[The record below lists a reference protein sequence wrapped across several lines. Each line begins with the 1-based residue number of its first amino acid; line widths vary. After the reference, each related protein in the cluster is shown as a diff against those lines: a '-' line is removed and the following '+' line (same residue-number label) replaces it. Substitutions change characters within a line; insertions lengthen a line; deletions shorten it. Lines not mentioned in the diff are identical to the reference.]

1 MQNIK
6 RVYFYLSLYRI
17 FYKNK
22 AVIYVCPYVS
32 RIITLEPLNQFASN
46 FDRTA
51 VIFLAWFKINLQWES
66 WNFEIWIGGRLLDS
80 DPSTWKRNIKSY
92 KHYLFFAKTLNI
104 LNYFFKNVC
113 LFHSEHDTY
122 DIIKLSNVYIYK
134 MVNVLFFNKRKNMKN
149 YYTNR
154 WNARGFNILGLMLN
168 N

>member
-92 KHYLFFAKTLNI
+92 KHYLFLQK
-104 LNYFFKNVC
+104 
-113 LFHSEHDTY
+113 H
-122 DIIKLSNVYIYK
+122 
-134 MVNVLFFNKRKNMKN
+134 
-149 YYTNR
+149 
-154 WNARGFNILGLMLN
+154 
-168 N
+168 